1 MQCKTDI
8 ELPRLQTTNKK
19 ICGTFIY
26 ITMGKLHNNGGKN
39 HKKTSHRVA
48 KVSSEI
54 HNTS

>member
-19 ICGTFIY
+19 ISGTFIY
-26 ITMGKLHNNGGKN
+26 ITMGKLHNNGGGG